1 MSTTH
6 ILDLRGLL
14 LKTYHGSEDQSV
26 AQGACWQ
33 AALIDFM
40 DTHLLPLLKHAAPR
54 QIIVVLD
61 KGNTYRRNLW
71 QDYKQARRA
80 EVRDPAT
87 EQETKELQERAQ
99 ELLVYLGAKIMWV
112 PGEEADDVIA
122 LLCQK
127 LAGPKIVYTVD
138 ADLLALVNENTQVL
152 RAGKLYA
159 QPALLG
165 VVHSVPYALVSLN
178 KALVGDSSD
187 GYRGVPGLGEKAWE
201 SLLATYGEPG
211 MQWLAAILEADD
223 PAPLQPYTE
232 VDPQL
237 AKVYANWPDARRCW
251 LLANLHPDAC
261 YGSYRTNSGKT
272 LPKRPEWRVR
282 LPSRERVANVLS
294 DALRMT
300 TTAVIFDAQLGQYL
314 ENFERFF
321 LTERL
326 ITANDAGELVTLLPE
341 ILASEVVAYD
351 FESSDKLQ
359 HAPFRQA
366 STKDFVDV
374 LAQELAGISI
384 NWGDNSQHTIYISF
398 DHADTANLNRDWAT
412 WLLQSLSAREERCV
426 VHNASFE
433 LTVTLRNLGFMPR
446 APFDTQILSSYCD
459 ENEEAGLKALSQRV
473 LNYRQTSYAE
483 VTGGRAMWEVPA
495 VDVVSYGCDDS
506 LVTAHLFDLFKTIM
520 HLEGSWDF
528 YDKYEVSPAADD
540 VYSFVAGTRIDLDRL
555 AELRA
560 ASAERREQAELA
572 LRTALAEHPGDE
584 RQAQQAATT
593 LLAEYWAVEQF
604 KYVDDPAAGQESYQ
618 ALWQRAWQACFYTPP
633 VAITAS
639 KPFAATPTGI
649 NTVIALIDPRAPK
662 LKSLSVKEIEQYDDL
677 LADYL
682 APLSSIDRAVIDLRE
697 LANLLHGARQW
708 LKPGKRSGN
717 NYERLRDFCQGI
729 LDEKAPVK
737 VTASGSTLNFG
748 SAPQMA
754 QFLYGL
760 LGLPIRRRSKVVE
773 GTFRAKHGLSGSP
786 ATGLKAAAAAIV
798 WDLQEGDWRIEVLH
812 NYATVCK
819 EQQLESLYYKKYP
832 LWVSPIDGRIHPQQR
847 NCGTATRRP
856 AGSSPNILQVAS
868 GPMRTMFSAGE
879 GRVFVSLDVSS
890 QEILI
895 AACTSK
901 DPIML
906 DAFMQ
911 NPRLDIHS
919 LTASG
924 IAPVLLP
931 RMGVPWNGPMSYE
944 QFVSGLHSDDEK
956 VKAAHKNIRK
966 RYAKACIAEGSPVLT
981 DRGCVPIEQVEITDL
996 VWDGVEWVWHEG
1008 VIFKGIQEVIT
1019 YDGLTATR
1027 DHVVYLQHGEKQSL
1041 GEAMESASRPRL
1053 AVGERHGQAVR
1064 FSEGN
1069 FRGLLS
1075 EAGRAIASLCDNA
1088 LRGLWE
1094 GAGQAYGESG
1104 LRENTHMPLQPQEV
1118 YERSNGA
1125 PGGQV
1130 PGDQAAMR
1138 QSELRGLPLLWWAGY
1153 TKLLHVG
1160 RAICSLHN
1168 FRASAR
1174 GLLRFGDR
1182 SGRQQWPLRA
1192 REFALSYSGAEYGE
1206 YQTDCV
1212 GGVPRN
1218 EDAKGARMAPTEAF
1232 SPGVSLHKLNCA
1244 ETVTGLRSGRGGP
1257 VGIPKAVLGR
1267 EKVYDIV
1274 NAGPRHRF
1282 TVSGKIVANCNF
1294 GVIYGSSAV
1303 GLAENMMIEKREA
1316 ETVYNAFMSMY
1327 SRIGAWQ
1334 AECSDFARQHGYV
1347 LMPFGTRRHA
1357 EPDLWSDERKLSGR
1371 QERQLGN
1378 SCIQGAAAEMLKVM
1392 RQGIFDHNMR
1402 ERYRMESTFFVY
1414 DEITSSVPVELAKD
1428 YILELAEIMRIQAPG
1443 FEVAMDVEAAIGPTW
1458 GSQVEVGIPTPENI
1472 DRALK
1477 QLEEST

>member
-662 LKSLSVKEIEQYDDL
+662 LKSLSVKAIEQYDDL

-798 WDLQEGDWRIEVLH
+798 WDLQEGDWRIEALN
-812 NYATVCK
+812 NYATICK
-819 EQQLESLYYKKYP
+819 EQQLEALYFRKLP
-832 LWVSPIDGRIHPQQR
+832 LWTVDGRIHPQFR

-856 AGSSPNILQVAS
+856 TGSNPNLMQVAKS
-868 GPMRTMFSAGE
+868 MRGMFPAGE
-879 GRVFVSLDVSS
+879 GRVFVSMDYSAE
-890 QEILI
+890 EILI
-895 AACTSK
+895 TACTAK
-901 DPIML
+901 DPVML
-906 DAFMQ
+906 SAFQ
-911 NPRLDIHS
+911 QQPRLDVHS

-924 IAPVLLP
+924 IAPTLLP
-931 RMGVPWNGPMSYE
+931 RLGIPWKGPMSYE
-944 QFVSGLHSDDEK
+944 QFVEGLHSPDEK
-956 VKAAHKNIRK
+956 TKACYKQIRN
-966 RYAKACIAEGSPVLT
+966 RYAKA
-981 DRGCVPIEQVEITDL
+981 
-996 VWDGVEWVWHEG
+996 
-1008 VIFKGIQEVIT
+1008 
-1019 YDGLTATR
+1019 
-1027 DHVVYLQHGEKQSL
+1027 
-1041 GEAMESASRPRL
+1041 
-1053 AVGERHGQAVR
+1053 
-1064 FSEGN
+1064 
-1069 FRGLLS
+1069 
-1075 EAGRAIASLCDNA
+1075 
-1088 LRGLWE
+1088 
-1094 GAGQAYGESG
+1094 
-1104 LRENTHMPLQPQEV
+1104 
-1118 YERSNGA
+1118 
-1125 PGGQV
+1125 
-1130 PGDQAAMR
+1130 
-1138 QSELRGLPLLWWAGY
+1138 
-1153 TKLLHVG
+1153 
-1160 RAICSLHN
+1160 
-1168 FRASAR
+1168 
-1174 GLLRFGDR
+1174 
-1182 SGRQQWPLRA
+1182 
-1192 REFALSYSGAEYGE
+1192 
-1206 YQTDCV
+1206 
-1212 GGVPRN
+1212 
-1218 EDAKGARMAPTEAF
+1218 
-1232 SPGVSLHKLNCA
+1232 
-1244 ETVTGLRSGRGGP
+1244 
-1257 VGIPKAVLGR
+1257 
-1267 EKVYDIV
+1267 
-1274 NAGPRHRF
+1274 
-1282 TVSGKIVANCNF
+1282 CNF

-1303 GLAENMMIEKREA
+1303 GLAENMMIEKKEA
-1316 ETVYNAFMSMY
+1316 EMVFNAFMSLY
-1327 SRIGAWQ
+1327 KRVPEWQ
-1334 AECSDFARQHGYV
+1334 REVSDFAREHGYV

-1371 QERQLGN
+1371 QERQLQN
-1378 SCIQGAAAEMLKVM
+1378 SCIQSAGAEVLKVV
-1392 RQGIFDHNMR
+1392 RQRMFDLNFR
-1402 ERYRMESTFFVY
+1402 ERFDLESTMGIY
-1414 DEITSSVPVELAKD
+1414 DEIAGTTPIGKAKD
-1428 YILELAEIMRIQAPG
+1428 YILALADVMRIQAPG
-1443 FEVAMDVEAAIGPTW
+1443 FEVPLDVEASVGFTW
-1458 GSQVEVGIPTPENI
+1458 GTQIEIGLPTPENI
-1472 DRALK
+1472 DRAMAELAE
-1477 QLEEST
+1477 QLA